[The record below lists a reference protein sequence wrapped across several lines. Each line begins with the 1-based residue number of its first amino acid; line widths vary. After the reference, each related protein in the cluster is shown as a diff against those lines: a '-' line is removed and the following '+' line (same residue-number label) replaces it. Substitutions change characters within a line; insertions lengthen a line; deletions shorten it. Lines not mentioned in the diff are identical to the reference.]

1 MYIGNIKYNRSSAK
15 NCAKMQTKAC
25 NLYFVGLKKR
35 GQTDNQS
42 TSYLFFNFVNE
53 MTYGMVN
60 DTCLWRYKQQ
70 ASNAL
75 NYHDQK
81 GNMEN
86 EGHFEDCLCH
96 ETAMF
101 RHHHSY
107 CMH

>member
-1 MYIGNIKYNRSSAK
+1 
-15 NCAKMQTKAC
+15 MQTKAC
-25 NLYFVGLKKR
+25 NFYFVGLKKR

-86 EGHFEDCLCH
+86 
-96 ETAMF
+96 
-101 RHHHSY
+101 
-107 CMH
+107 

>member
-1 MYIGNIKYNRSSAK
+1 MYIDNIKYNRSSAK

-60 DTCLWRYKQQ
+60 DTCL
-70 ASNAL
+70 
-75 NYHDQK
+75 
-81 GNMEN
+81 
-86 EGHFEDCLCH
+86 
-96 ETAMF
+96 
-101 RHHHSY
+101 
-107 CMH
+107 